1 MPGTA
6 ITQAGNYALRVD
18 TGYDVGSF
26 TLDSAIK
33 GVLAGYTTT
42 TTRTNLLT
50 NPNFETNTT
59 GWQALGT
66 GTTITRI
73 TTDAYVGSACLQ
85 VSTGTVANSAAI
97 TLSSPA
103 SSRTPV
109 TAGQPYYLSAYVKV
123 PTGQP
128 SGSLRLRTLEFRA
141 DGTQN
146 ASQISSA
153 VVVSD
158 TDGWVRL
165 SYADTPTAGATP
177 TVTMSFRVEA
187 PTTVARTYLVDA
199 VLFEQSATLLP
210 YFDGTYAEPYTGYTL
225 TNQQWNGTANASTST
240 ATWGLTSTYIG
251 SNYPLGPTT
260 DFADITASAT
270 QINVRRGRRDQGDQF
285 AAGTMSFTINDT
297 DGVFNP
303 FDENSPYYNTPEA
316 LPGLAPLRAVELIRY
331 DDNDNPE
338 YLYRGRIV
346 NYEYNFSLD
355 GLDQVIVYCADNFY
369 LLSQTYMNELNVDV
383 ETSGQRIETVL
394 DLPEV
399 DYPTGAARNIDVG
412 TVDLGHDAAY
422 TVPAGTNVLSYLTQI
437 NQTAEFGRLF
447 VSRAGVLTFTPR
459 VGTTLSGS
467 VADFHDDGTAI
478 PYDGLGITFEAD
490 QVVNRV
496 LIENLGTA
504 IATAEDLPSQ
514 AAFFIQTNSI
524 TNSLLDDSELSAAAT
539 YLLDPTP
546 EARYNS
552 VETMFGALTAAQRDT
567 VAVID
572 INDTISIEKTFVT
585 GSSTMTL
592 AQELS
597 VEGVEHTI
605 TLNGHRVALFTS
617 PTTIVYELILD
628 DAQYGTID
636 TTNVLG

>member
-6 ITQAGNYALRVD
+6 IAQAGNYSLRVD

-26 TLDSAIK
+26 QLDSDIK
-33 GVLAGYTTT
+33 G
-42 TTRTNLLT
+42 LL
-50 NPNFETNTT
+50 
-59 GWQALGT
+59 
-66 GTTITRI
+66 
-73 TTDAYVGSACLQ
+73 
-85 VSTGTVANSAAI
+85 
-97 TLSSPA
+97 
-103 SSRTPV
+103 
-109 TAGQPYYLSAYVKV
+109 
-123 PTGQP
+123 
-128 SGSLRLRTLEFRA
+128 
-141 DGTQN
+141 
-146 ASQISSA
+146 
-153 VVVSD
+153 
-158 TDGWVRL
+158 
-165 SYADTPTAGATP
+165 
-177 TVTMSFRVEA
+177 
-187 PTTVARTYLVDA
+187 
-199 VLFEQSATLLP
+199 
-210 YFDGTYAEPYTGYTL
+210 
-225 TNQQWNGTANASTST
+225 NGTF
-240 ATWGLTSTYIG
+240 
-251 SNYPLGPTT
+251 PLGPTT

-285 AAGTMSFTINDT
+285 AAGTMSFTINDV

-369 LLSQTYMNELNVDV
+369 LLSQTYMDELNVAV
-383 ETSGQRIETVL
+383 ETSGERIETVL

-459 VGTTLSGS
+459 TGTTLSNS
-467 VADFHDDGTAI
+467 VADFHDDGTEI
-478 PYDGLGITFEAD
+478 PYVGLGITFEAD
-490 QVVNRV
+490 QVTNRV

-504 IATAEDLPSQ
+504 IETAEDLASQ

-524 TNSLLDDSELSAAAT
+524 TNSLLDDTELAAAAT
-539 YLLDPTP
+539 YLLDPYP

-552 VETMFGALTAAQRDT
+552 VETVFGALTNAQRDT
-567 VAVID
+567 VAIID
-572 INDTISIEKTFVT
+572 INDTISIEKQFVT

-597 VEGVEHTI
+597 VEGIEHTI

-628 DAQYGTID
+628 DLLYGTID
-636 TTNVLG
+636 TENVLG

>member
-6 ITQAGNYALRVD
+6 IAQAGNYALRVD

-26 TLDSAIK
+26 QLDSDIK
-33 GVLAGYTTT
+33 G
-42 TTRTNLLT
+42 LL
-50 NPNFETNTT
+50 
-59 GWQALGT
+59 
-66 GTTITRI
+66 
-73 TTDAYVGSACLQ
+73 
-85 VSTGTVANSAAI
+85 
-97 TLSSPA
+97 
-103 SSRTPV
+103 
-109 TAGQPYYLSAYVKV
+109 
-123 PTGQP
+123 
-128 SGSLRLRTLEFRA
+128 
-141 DGTQN
+141 DGT
-146 ASQISSA
+146 
-153 VVVSD
+153 
-158 TDGWVRL
+158 
-165 SYADTPTAGATP
+165 
-177 TVTMSFRVEA
+177 F
-187 PTTVARTYLVDA
+187 
-199 VLFEQSATLLP
+199 
-210 YFDGTYAEPYTGYTL
+210 
-225 TNQQWNGTANASTST
+225 
-240 ATWGLTSTYIG
+240 
-251 SNYPLGPTT
+251 PLGPTT

-285 AAGTMSFTINDT
+285 AAGTMSFTINDV

-303 FDENSPYYNTPEA
+303 FDDNSPYYNTPEA

-369 LLSQTYMNELNVDV
+369 LLSQTYMDELNVAV
-383 ETSGQRIETVL
+383 ETSGERIETVL

-412 TVDLGHDAAY
+412 TVDLGHDNAY

-490 QVVNRV
+490 QVKNRV

-504 IATAEDLPSQ
+504 IETAEDLASQ

-524 TNSLLDDSELSAAAT
+524 ANSLLHVQGQIDSAAT
-539 YLLDPTP
+539 YLLDPYP

-552 VETMFGALTAAQRDT
+552 VETVFGALTDAQRDT
-567 VAVID
+567 VAIID
-572 INDTISIEKTFVT
+572 INDTISIEKQFIT

-597 VEGVEHTI
+597 VEGIEHTI

-628 DAQYGTID
+628 DATYGTLD
-636 TTNVLG
+636 ALNVLG